1 VATIHGAP
9 AGGEAHIAATEVD
22 DEEEAIQMAQIDG
35 QVPGARGMDVL
46 TRKPGTRAP
55 ESGYEKVVILP
66 KMEDRDLSTHAWA
79 DARFAADILAEH
91 ALFFALLM
99 PEELAAKERAEALE
113 FQRSFSQL
121 YDRIVAEKRPERSEV
136 KGFLG
141 PISEAVKPFI
151 EYKAR
156 LGEAQASG
164 KLRSLV
170 WPLLFDHT
178 RHEAERW
185 QRRFND
191 LARGDVEFERREVVP
206 FWANIM
212 DEHARFVAHLLDPDE
227 FELIEKAFSAS
238 NVFRQLSD
246 DSVAGTVAALA
257 TEPGTVIDSLV
268 QHPEVDAV
276 MSAVQTI
283 LDFDTQ
289 AARDIEAGRIKSI
302 IEPRLA
308 DHTRRETLKFLNELK
323 RAV

>member
-1 VATIHGAP
+1 M
-9 AGGEAHIAATEVD
+9 EV
-22 DEEEAIQMAQIDG
+22 ITRS
-35 QVPGARGMDVL
+35 PGA
-46 TRKPGTRAP
+46 TTP
-55 ESGYEKVVILP
+55 ESNYEKVVILP
-66 KMEDRDLSTHAWA
+66 KMEDQDPARHAWA

-99 PEELAAKERAEALE
+99 PEELAAKERVEALQ
-113 FQRSFSQL
+113 FQQSFTAL
-121 YDRIVAEKRPERSEV
+121 YDRIVADAPPERSEV
-136 KGFLG
+136 KTFVAPLT
-141 PISEAVKPFI
+141 EAIKPFI

-164 KLRSLV
+164 QLRSLV
-170 WPLLFDHT
+170 WPLFFDHT

-185 QRRFND
+185 ERRFDD
-191 LARGDVEFERREVVP
+191 LARGEADFERFEVVK
-206 FWANIM
+206 FWTNIM

-238 NVFRQLSD
+238 TVFRKLGD
-246 DSVAGTVAALA
+246 DTVGGTVAALA
-257 TEPGTVIDSLV
+257 AEPGTVIDSLA

-283 LDFDTQ
+283 LDFKTQ
-289 AARDIEAGRIKSI
+289 AVRDIEAGRIKSI

-308 DHTRRETLKFLNELK
+308 DHVRREALKFFNELK